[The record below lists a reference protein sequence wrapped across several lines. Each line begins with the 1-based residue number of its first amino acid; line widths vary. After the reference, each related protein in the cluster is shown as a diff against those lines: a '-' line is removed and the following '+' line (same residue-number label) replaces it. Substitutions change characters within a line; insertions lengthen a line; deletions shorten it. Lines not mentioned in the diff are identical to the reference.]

1 MSEPLSSA
9 AQAAT
14 TQLPREH
21 ARRYGFVGIIVPHHA
36 QHGPA
41 IQAILS
47 DHAHLVQG
55 RMGLPHL
62 ENDTLAVITL
72 IVHGTTDELGSL
84 TGRLGRLPGV
94 IVKSGLAPLGGDAVP
109 KGEAPEAGNRGPG
122 HPGSGCHPGAPL

>member
-1 MSEPLSSA
+1 MTRDRS
-9 AQAAT
+9 
-14 TQLPREH
+14 
-21 ARRYGFVGIIVPHHA
+21 RRYGFVGIIVPHNA
-36 QHGPA
+36 GQGPA

-62 ENDTLAVITL
+62 EDDTLAVITL

-94 IVKSGLAPLGGDAVP
+94 IVKSGLAP
-109 KGEAPEAGNRGPG
+109 ETAP
-122 HPGSGCHPGAPL
+122 